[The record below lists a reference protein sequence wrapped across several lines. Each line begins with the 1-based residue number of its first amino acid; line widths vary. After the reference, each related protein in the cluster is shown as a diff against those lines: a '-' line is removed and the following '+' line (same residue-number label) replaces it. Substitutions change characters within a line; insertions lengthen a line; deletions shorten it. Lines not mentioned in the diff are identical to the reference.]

1 MIDIR
6 RAVKEDF
13 EVLEELYRELEEDG
27 VFYQPQH
34 FVLSPK
40 GARSEYMAGILGSDN
55 QALFV
60 AEDDGK
66 VIMQMDP
73 IPLGTNSNGQNVM
86 VSISGVIRAKAMGAS
101 SLDSNAQRAEIK
113 NIVRETLTRELAP
126 NINSMGDLKFL
137 MLTANRLN
145 PVVIEAIKAR
155 GYEAAFT
162 MPLVIRPVQ

>member
-1 MIDIR
+1 MINIR

-13 EVLEELYRELEEDG
+13 EILEELYRELEEDG

-66 VIMQMDP
+66 VIGFAHVV
-73 IPLGTNSNGQNVM
+73 L
-86 VSISGVIRAKAMGAS
+86 
-101 SLDSNAQRAEIK
+101 IK
-113 NIVRETLTRELAP
+113 SKPFSCLKPELAMYLQDLVVTSDYR
-126 NINSMGDLKFL
+126 NRGIGSMFMEEVKKYGRENGADFFRTQVFPGNTDGLRFYKRNGFTET
-137 MLTANRLN
+137 MIT
-145 PVVIEAIKAR
+145 IES
-155 GYEAAFT
+155 
-162 MPLVIRPVQ
+162 PL

>member
-13 EVLEELYRELEEDG
+13 EILEELYRELEEDG

-66 VIMQMDP
+66 VIGFAHVVL
-73 IPLGTNSNGQNVM
+73 IRSNPF
-86 VSISGVIRAKAMGAS
+86 SCRKP
-101 SLDSNAQRAEIK
+101 
-113 NIVRETLTRELAP
+113 ELAMYLQDLVVTAEYR
-126 NINSMGDLKFL
+126 NRGIGSMFMEEVKNYGRESGADFFRTQVFPGNTDGLRFYKRNGFTET
-137 MLTANRLN
+137 MIT
-145 PVVIEAIKAR
+145 IES
-155 GYEAAFT
+155 
-162 MPLVIRPVQ
+162 PL